1 MSVNDKREEIRE
13 IVHQVLL
20 EDRGNVK
27 LRSRLMHRH
36 AQDSVG
42 HPDIVL
48 AFTTTNAIRTS
59 QRIFG
64 ICDAGAFGAERVQ
77 GIGLTAI
84 ITMLVGGVVSA
95 LVLGVKAMIGK

>member
-1 MSVNDKREEIRE
+1 MTREEIRE

-20 EDRGNVK
+20 EDRMSNSDQVDAAMLK
-27 LRSRLMHRH
+27 TVS
-36 AQDSVG
+36 
-42 HPDIVL
+42 
-48 AFTTTNAIRTS
+48 AILTS
-59 QRIFG
+59 FG
-64 ICDAGAFGAERVQ
+64 IHDDERKDIAEDFRYLRRWRLGAERVQ